1 MKTNDKNSVK
11 SKNLNLRIAEI
22 HEAIGQIKI
31 HLSEIEH
38 SREINP
44 IRYVVGAEMIDVKIH
59 LRRFEE
65 QLGEVAKLFN

>member
-1 MKTNDKNSVK
+1 MKTKDKNSVK
-11 SKNLNLRIAEI
+11 SQIINCRIAEI
-22 HEAIGQIKI
+22 HEAFEQIKI
-31 HLSEIEH
+31 HLHEIEY

-44 IRYVVGAEMIDVKIH
+44 IRYTVGAEMIEVKIY

>member
-1 MKTNDKNSVK
+1 MKTNHKNSVK
-11 SKNLNLRIAEI
+11 SKNITLRIAEI
-22 HEAIGQIKI
+22 HEGIAQIKI

-38 SREINP
+38 SNEINS
-44 IRYVVGAEMIDVKIH
+44 IRYVVGAEMIDVKIY

>member
-11 SKNLNLRIAEI
+11 SKIINFRLAEI
-22 HEAIGQIKI
+22 HEAIAQIKI
-31 HLSEIEH
+31 HLHEIEH

-44 IRYVVGAEMIDVKIH
+44 IRYTVGAEMIDVKIY

-65 QLGEVAKLFN
+65 QLGEVAKLFK